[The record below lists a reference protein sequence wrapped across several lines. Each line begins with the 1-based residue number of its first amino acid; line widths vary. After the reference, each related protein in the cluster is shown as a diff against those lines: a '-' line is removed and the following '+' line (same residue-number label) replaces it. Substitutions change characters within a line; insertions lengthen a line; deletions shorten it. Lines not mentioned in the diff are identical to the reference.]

1 MGFNDLWNR
10 AKQAAMEAM
19 FEDPETK
26 ESATTESTIS
36 VEQLEGC
43 EVEGNMAET
52 AQNMLKKA
60 VEELDRANPE
70 NNISKVQDCIAILGE
85 DCSPEVVRK
94 MIQSL
99 AKCDPD
105 AIKKDGEA
113 RVTKITELLAMVAKE
128 MEETLAEVNQRNTQV
143 SEDENAEES
152 SYHEDVQALTK
163 QCEEDI
169 KALREKLQ
177 RDTEARAA
185 QRDKRLEDLK
195 QQREENLQVKSQ
207 AEELNREINMR
218 GSTIISQ
225 IQKWI
230 AKL

>member
-1 MGFNDLWNR
+1 MGFNSLWRR
-10 AKQAAMEAM
+10 ATEVAKEAI
-19 FEDPETK
+19 FVEEP
-26 ESATTESTIS
+26 TTEEYALSA
-36 VEQLEGC
+36 EQLDGC
-43 EVEGNMAET
+43 EVEGNMSET

-60 VEELDRANPE
+60 VEELDQANPE

-113 RVTKITELLAMVAKE
+113 RVAKITELLTVVAKN
-128 MEETLAEVNQRNTQV
+128 MEETLAEVTRRNDRI
-143 SEDENAEES
+143 SADENAEES
-152 SYHEDVQALTK
+152 SYDKDVQALNQ

-169 KALREKLQ
+169 QTIREKLQ
-177 RDTEARAA
+177 KDIEARAA
-185 QRDKRLEDLK
+185 QRDKRLEELK
-195 QQREENLQVKSQ
+195 QQREENLREKYQ
-207 AEELNREINMR
+207 AEELNREVNMR
-218 GSTIISQ
+218 GSTLITK